1 MKYKPFGEGLGLSG
15 DRAGER
21 ISKRFTTSIPT
32 DSWYVKIWVETGAV
46 GLTLYL
52 SMIFLSIGWG
62 GWIIAM
68 RLRDPELKG
77 LLTGLLCGIFGMFI
91 NAYGNSFWG
100 QFPTMVISFTELTFI
115 IVGPYLDQEI
125 QEKKSTDSNI
135 KHHDWAILSNR
146 RKLDRQGGVSIS
158 IDRRHRIPMFYG
170 MRTVFIRIRRL
181 L

>member
-1 MKYKPFGEGLGLSG
+1 MRTAFTPTEDASFNVRKENQKKLASYMKYKPFGEGLGLSG

-100 QFPTMVISFTELTFI
+100 QFPTMVISFTGLTFI
-115 IVGPYLDQEI
+115 MVGPYLDQEI

-135 KHHDWAILSNR
+135 KHHD
-146 RKLDRQGGVSIS
+146 
-158 IDRRHRIPMFYG
+158 
-170 MRTVFIRIRRL
+170 
-181 L
+181 